1 MVKQDISKI
10 SNSEVNQAGRDLTI
24 VHGLGAADVIAIV
37 KEVVAS
43 ELSVYTQ
50 DAERKAQERVRH
62 FSDTLVKALA
72 EKVSEQLDRFNEPSL
87 QYALRE
93 ATLSYV
99 KSGKPSDENALID
112 LMIERVKAEEHTTK
126 QKLIDQAIKI
136 IPQLSAECIAFLSLL
151 VFRSLSLSGDRIN
164 LEKWFDTV
172 NPLLDIIQNV
182 TDFDI
187 EYLKQADCTTGLTGI
202 MGGSWM
208 ESCISSYDLFFRH
221 PVPYS
226 ESKAFMDKYGIVR
239 FDNGFTMNQ
248 SPTALPLFVMETL
261 EFQPDDSIRF
271 RLVNKSMVEKLVA
284 DNNLSHV
291 KNDVDHL
298 IEVSKPYTQE
308 EVKDYFIS
316 RNANWSKAIELL
328 ESNRARASMLLPV
341 GIYIGCRQLSLLS
354 GRDISMD
361 TFYGKR

>member
-1 MVKQDISKI
+1 MEKQDISKI

-24 VHGLGAADVIAIV
+24 VHGLGAADVITIV

-43 ELSVYTQ
+43 ELSIYTQ
-50 DAERKAQERVRH
+50 EAEKKAQERVRH
-62 FSDTLVKALA
+62 FSEELVKVLA
-72 EKVSEQLDRFNEPSL
+72 EKVSDQLDRFNEPSL
-87 QYALRE
+87 QFALKE

-112 LMIERVKAEEHTTK
+112 LMIERVKADEHMTK

-151 VFRSLSLSGDRIN
+151 VFRYLSLSGNRTN
-164 LEKWFDTV
+164 LENWFDTV
-172 NPLLDIIQNV
+172 NPLLDTIQNV
-182 TDFDI
+182 TNFDI

-202 MGGSWM
+202 AGGSWIQ
-208 ESCISSYDLFFRH
+208 SCISRYDLFFRH

-239 FDNGFTMNQ
+239 FDKGFTMNQ

-261 EFQPDDSIRF
+261 ELYSGDSIRF
-271 RLVNKSMVEKLVA
+271 RLVNKSMVEKIIA
-284 DNNLSHV
+284 DNNLAYI

-298 IEVSKPYTQE
+298 IEVSKPYAQE

-316 RNANWSKAIELL
+316 RNAKWAKAIELL
-328 ESNRARASMLLPV
+328 ENDWARASMLLPV
-341 GIYIGCRQLSLLS
+341 GIYIGCRQLSMLS
-354 GRDISMD
+354 GRDISID
-361 TFYGKR
+361 TFYGKM